1 MKKILVFIGVV
12 AVLCAGYYFSY
23 SLGKKAAMEEE
34 KPRTEIDVNVLR
46 QRMERISEL
55 ATVSYDYTDIASYSK
70 TEKLWG
76 YEVPF
81 STSKILLRYSGKIR
95 AGVDLRQAVVTVSD
109 SVVEVRLPEPRAM
122 SHDVDPRS
130 VKILDQREGLF
141 SSIKIPDFQGFCM
154 AHRDSME
161 RVAQAQGLME
171 EARRGA
177 VDAMEIVA
185 APLRDMG
192 WRVEVTFGMG
202 EKMIDAAG
210 ETGRQSGDGVSVG
223 NY

>member
-1 MKKILVFIGVV
+1 MKKVLVFIGAVI
-12 AVLCAGYYFSY
+12 VLCAGYYFSY
-23 SLGKKAAMEEE
+23 SLGKKSAKEEGS
-34 KPRTEIDVNVLR
+34 PRMEIDVNVLR

-95 AGVDLRQAVVTVSD
+95 AGVDLRQAVVTVRD
-109 SVVEVRLPEPRAM
+109 SVVEVCLPEPM
-122 SHDVDPRS
+122 VFSHDVDPRS
-130 VKILDQREGLF
+130 VKILDQRDGLF

-161 RVAQAQGLME
+161 RVAQAHGLMD
-171 EARRGA
+171 EARSGA

-202 EKMIDAAG
+202 KKRD
-210 ETGRQSGDGVSVG
+210 
-223 NY
+223 